1 MQESSEPSVDMLVV
15 LCLQKLEAAPETAKT
30 RSDSTSMMMDES
42 EFEEEILRLLGHNEE
57 TFSVF
62 CSLYEDFK

>member
-1 MQESSEPSVDMLVV
+1 MHEKASEI
-15 LCLQKLEAAPETAKT
+15 ART
-30 RSDSTSMMMDES
+30 RSDSASITVDES
-42 EFEEEILRLLGHNEE
+42 EFEEEILQLLGHNEE